1 MLSLRVKFLD
11 IVSLVLVGYDELA
24 GLLERNAMRLTSVVE
39 KMSSADAKDRFE
51 RFRGVIEPWMI
62 RGENEAPEAG
72 GGKSDLH
79 GPPQSYE
86 NCGVERVSFA
96 DRL

>member
-1 MLSLRVKFLD
+1 MLSLRVKFLN

-62 RGENEAPEAG
+62 RGMRTRLLARLVGNQTCVHYLRVTRTVG
-72 GGKSDLH
+72 WTGKLR
-79 GPPQSYE
+79 G
-86 NCGVERVSFA
+86 
-96 DRL
+96 